1 MKTIINFAL
10 SMLTKINTKTI
21 DDTIQNAQKVVSSLD
36 TVGGKSGWDK
46 LKEAS
51 EIVQQHLSDKVP
63 EKLISTLSTIAT
75 LLVMVA
81 RIYVLTKK

>member
-1 MKTIINFAL
+1 MKTLINFAL

-21 DDTIQNAQKVVSSLD
+21 DATIQNAQEVVSSLD